1 MSSPGARPRPSH
13 TSDMPE
19 YELRWKREARR
30 DLLAV
35 GRPQAARIRRALES
49 RLLPDPRRGE
59 PLRGP
64 ASPPWKFRVGD
75 YRILYAFSDTEVWV
89 LVVRVAHRSKAYR
102 GL

>member
-1 MSSPGARPRPSH
+1 
-13 TSDMPE
+13 MPV

-35 GRPQAARIRRALES
+35 GRPQAERIRRALES

-64 ASPPWKFRVGD
+64 GRPLWKFRVGD
-75 YRILYAFSDTEVWV
+75 NRVLYAFSDAEVWV

>member
-1 MSSPGARPRPSH
+1 M
-13 TSDMPE
+13 

-35 GRPQAARIRRALES
+35 GRPQAERIRRALEN

-64 ASPPWKFRVGD
+64 GRPLWKFRLGD
-75 YRILYAFSDTEVWV
+75 YRILYAFNDAEVWV
-89 LVVRVAHRSKAYR
+89 LVVRVAHRGEAHR
-102 GL
+102 GPGAGARFV